1 MEEAVTLSAQRKLNR
16 KEFFKLEVKEDSLI
30 PGSLAVKVYDGG
42 AIKELKNRE
51 IKFFG
56 VQEKGRL
63 PTGTGVRPERKKY
76 IERQAAVFWFRIE
89 QLINNNQF
97 TEGTEEVILTAD
109 NEEIGRDVL
118 VPWSV
123 IHLG

>member
-1 MEEAVTLSAQRKLNR
+1 LEEAVTLSTQKKLNR
-16 KEFFKLEVKEDSLI
+16 KSFFKLEVKEDSLI

-42 AIKELKNRE
+42 TVKKLKNRE

-56 VQEKGRL
+56 VQEKGGL
-63 PTGTGVRPERKKY
+63 PTGIGVKPEKKEY
-76 IERQAAVFWFRIE
+76 AGNHAAIFWFKIE
-89 QLINNNQF
+89 ELIDNKQF
-97 TEGTEEVILTAD
+97 TEETEEVILTAD
-109 NEEIGRDVL
+109 NKEIGRDVL